1 MKKLIVLGVI
11 ILAGV
16 AAYIFSPSLE
26 SIVQK
31 LVHKYASQVTGTEVN
46 LSGFK
51 LSLTK
56 GEASLS
62 GLTVANPENYQSP
75 YILNLGNISAKVDVK
90 SLASDTI
97 IIDEILVD
105 KPIIT
110 YEMLS
115 ITQNNIKQLQEN
127 IAKNTASAEKTEQ
140 EDNSQAAQTED
151 EKYSQG
157 KKVIIKLVR
166 VSGAELQAIAPLQ
179 GTENAVK
186 LDIPTIEIK
195 GIGEN
200 KKGGDSIVS
209 SISTILNKILS
220 DASKTAVKA
229 QLGDLKNVAQ
239 ENMNNVVD
247 GVKDKVKNLGIFNK

>member
-62 GLTVANPENYQSP
+62 GLTVANPKNYQSP

-151 EKYSQG
+151 EKSSQG